1 MANATIRSLITKLD
15 SLKEASMYVDSVKLG
30 WINEVDG
37 AIWHEIYKRASKQEI
52 MRTDGTAAYSLEEGK
67 EFQHITKVYNDG
79 SELPR
84 LKDPRPQT
92 TGYFRGSDGKLN
104 IYPVPAANDSVAGL
118 VVLYREPYEAHEADD
133 IETDTVLAEPPFD
146 KMYMHYMS
154 AMVNHTRREYAAYNE
169 DLALFN
175 ASFEEYRAWWN
186 KTEGAE

>member
-1 MANATIRSLITKLD
+1 M
-15 SLKEASMYVDSVKLG
+15 G
-30 WINEVDG
+30 WINEVDE

-104 IYPVPAANDSVAGL
+104 IYPVPANDSVAGWL
-118 VVLYREPYEAHEADD
+118 FYIGSRTKHMRQTILKPTQCLPNRHLTKCICIICRPC
-133 IETDTVLAEPPFD
+133 
-146 KMYMHYMS
+146 
-154 AMVNHTRREYAAYNE
+154 VNHTARRICV
-169 DLALFN
+169 
-175 ASFEEYRAWWN
+175 
-186 KTEGAE
+186 

>member
-1 MANATIRSLITKLD
+1 MANSTIRALITKLD
-15 SLKEASMYVDSVKLG
+15 SLKDASAYGDSVKLG
-30 WINEVDG
+30 WVNEVDG

-52 MRTDGTAAYSLEEGK
+52 IRTNGTAAYALDSGK

-79 SELPR
+79 SDLPR

-92 TGYFRGSDGKLN
+92 TGYFRGADGKLN
-104 IYPVPAANDSVAGL
+104 IYPLPAANDVVAGL
-118 VVLYREPYEAHEADD
+118 VVLYREPFTAHSNV
-133 IETDTVLAEPPFD
+133 ETDTVLAEPPFD

-186 KTEGAE
+186 KNEGAE